1 MGAVRNHVAAEAVG
15 TGKIIQEQF
24 KKQEQVRVRKG
35 PWQITV
41 LKRWAEKELSIEG
54 D

>member
-1 MGAVRNHVAAEAVG
+1 MGADGNHVAAEAVG

-35 PWQITV
+35 PWQIMV
-41 LKRWAEKELSIEG
+41 LKRWAKKEFSLEG